1 MPVSSLLSSVQYNGN
16 GATTSFAVSFPFYDL
31 NVTLI
36 AADGTETHWT
46 EGTQYTVLSSSGFPY
61 GDGNTGSVEI
71 VTSPTDY
78 TPASGTKLRI
88 ERNTSRTQDVDF
100 NNGSPFSQA
109 TVEGAFN
116 ILTMLLQ
123 EISAFKGLHFAR
135 QVSGADTITAE
146 VYPAITSYT
155 QAPMLVVVPDEDN
168 TGAATINLNG
178 ISAVSIVASWTGAT
192 LPASTLQANVPAILV
207 YDQTNNRYVVLS
219 SGSSSGGS
227 SGNKRY
233 VAAAVGG
240 TAQAITVTTDFTL
253 TSLPSGSSVLF
264 KPSSNITGPDPTVA
278 VDSVAAMTVK
288 SPTGASLAADEMHS
302 GRWYELLSTG
312 TELWIVGGYE

>member
-116 ILTMLLQ
+116 ILTMILQ
-123 EISAFKGLHFAR
+123 EI
-135 QVSGADTITAE
+135 
-146 VYPAITSYT
+146 
-155 QAPMLVVVPDEDN
+155 
-168 TGAATINLNG
+168 
-178 ISAVSIVASWTGAT
+178 
-192 LPASTLQANVPAILV
+192 
-207 YDQTNNRYVVLS
+207 
-219 SGSSSGGS
+219 
-227 SGNKRY
+227 
-233 VAAAVGG
+233 
-240 TAQAITVTTDFTL
+240 
-253 TSLPSGSSVLF
+253 
-264 KPSSNITGPDPTVA
+264 
-278 VDSVAAMTVK
+278 
-288 SPTGASLAADEMHS
+288 
-302 GRWYELLSTG
+302 
-312 TELWIVGGYE
+312 